1 MSKEKREIT
10 CRNEG
15 VLKFTSDTLRR
26 RRPVPPPPP
35 SPPPPSKFRLSPRC
49 ATKTARRR
57 ESSHR
62 NLHLLFSSSLLC
74 NTHNFFF
81 HMEPTILSSAPPNRC
96 VYDRAH
102 SSISSAHPLLFRS
115 VLLTWSSF
123 KKKKKEKQTLG
134 IFLFKRKKIVNFFVI
149 F

>member
-1 MSKEKREIT
+1 MTGLFAQWWCPKRKG
-10 CRNEG
+10 NYMQKWEG

-26 RRPVPPPPP
+26 RRPVPPP
-35 SPPPPSKFRLSPRC
+35 SPPPSKFRLSPRC

-62 NLHLLFSSSLLC
+62 NLLLLFSSVLPC
-74 NTHNFFF
+74 WNTQLFFVF
-81 HMEPTILSSAPPNRC
+81 IWSRQSSSAPPNRC

-102 SSISSAHPLLFRS
+102 SSISSALLFRS
-115 VLLTWSSF
+115 VLLTYDPLFF
-123 KKKKKEKQTLG
+123 KK
-134 IFLFKRKKIVNFFVI
+134 RKNKHWEYFSFF